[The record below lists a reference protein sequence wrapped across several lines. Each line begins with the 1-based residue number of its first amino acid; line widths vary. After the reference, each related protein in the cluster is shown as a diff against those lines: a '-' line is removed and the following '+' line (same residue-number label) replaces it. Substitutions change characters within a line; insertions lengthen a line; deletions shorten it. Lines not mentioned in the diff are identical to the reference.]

1 MMANLYRDV
10 LINQYNEMAI
20 LVKITKSLGI
30 EVSEM
35 KLNKNIYNNECILDD
50 YSNIIR
56 ETWMAKKFTN
66 SKSLYRSLIQNS
78 HMEEVKFNNYEYE
91 RMVKSNGLEKYYKY
105 NFQNIKSFTNLYSSG
120 MAAISNT
127 VISLKSA

>member
-50 YSNIIR
+50 YSNISQ
-56 ETWMAKKFTN
+56 EKHGWQ
-66 SKSLYRSLIQNS
+66 KSLLIVN
-78 HMEEVKFNNYEYE
+78 HF
-91 RMVKSNGLEKYYKY
+91 
-105 NFQNIKSFTNLYSSG
+105 IDH
-120 MAAISNT
+120 
-127 VISLKSA
+127 

>member
-1 MMANLYRDV
+1 MANLYRDV

-66 SKSLYRSLIQNS
+66 SKSLYEIIDS
-78 HMEEVKFNNYEYE
+78 K
-91 RMVKSNGLEKYYKY
+91 
-105 NFQNIKSFTNLYSSG
+105 
-120 MAAISNT
+120 
-127 VISLKSA
+127 